1 MSSGRK
7 KPKSTKTAP
16 PVDVQSRT
24 GFRIGTVT
32 GTRTTSDTSTFAVL
46 RTTSATAT
54 VKATV
59 TSSGINTFALP
70 HTSSVTSPLKATG
83 RTSGISNFTV
93 PRSSSATGTLEAI
106 GTTTSISTFTV
117 PHTSSATGTL
127 KATDTTSDIGTVT
140 VAATTSGIH
149 TITGTDTSGVNIVT
163 VAATTSGISA
173 VRATN
178 TGNITDSGTSLG
190 SALVGYVH
198 NVSPVKRNRRNT
210 LNYSTFTLQVGEN
223 SMHDALCYST
233 TKRAILAEKEASR
246 TPIKIAR
253 FTRTADHT
261 KLVVNDITH
270 VTAPNS
276 LECPFQFCQ
285 NLDNQTTTTLEK
297 LDEAPEDKLTIFCK
311 VLKLSETKV
320 VGQAKY
326 NVANATIADNTGQ
339 ITLDVWNNL
348 IPQIQENK
356 VYKFTNLSVRFWN
369 GVRKLTTT
377 TNSVILETPNP
388 LLEDLEVEDTSSPY
402 QETTLLLSRIESIES
417 VEKYKICGHCAK
429 RIIQVQG
436 LLVNCDK
443 CHHKLRASSCPTKLS
458 ASIVVK
464 NESAKLYLSVRDHV
478 LQQLLGPY
486 DPDVIDTTDI
496 EEKLL
501 FLEKIAITYTDGN
514 KVTSITTTS
523 TPS

>member
-198 NVSPVKRNRRNT
+198 NVSPVKRNKRNT

-388 LLEDLEVEDTSSPY
+388 LLEDLEVEDT
-402 QETTLLLSRIESIES
+402 
-417 VEKYKICGHCAK
+417 
-429 RIIQVQG
+429 
-436 LLVNCDK
+436 
-443 CHHKLRASSCPTKLS
+443 
-458 ASIVVK
+458 
-464 NESAKLYLSVRDHV
+464 
-478 LQQLLGPY
+478 
-486 DPDVIDTTDI
+486 
-496 EEKLL
+496 
-501 FLEKIAITYTDGN
+501 
-514 KVTSITTTS
+514 
-523 TPS
+523 